1 MDKKFCVY
9 ETYKIEYPQHNYIG
23 KSSVDRVSVS
33 GYKGSG
39 SHFKNALEKY
49 GKDAFEIRIL
59 AEFDRENEAYEA
71 EEKLIEEM
79 NPYYNI
85 AAGGKGASSGEKN
98 PFFGKGHLIRGEKNP
113 MYGKTGALKGITG
126 ELHPRWGAKDSE
138 ETRRKKSA
146 RHRGE
151 KNYWYGK
158 GHLMRGENNPVFG
171 LKRPDL
177 IERNKKNSHHTL
189 EEVKEAII
197 KTGSFTQAGQL
208 LNYKNG
214 HVGLSKRLKREGLQP
229 IYDGSPYSN
238 KSKIIGFEKLT
249 KQHRD
254 LLVPKINPTRR
265 PTNIEI
271 EELKKCILKHGKVK
285 AAAKELGCGETTVR
299 RMLRKNNLKVVY
311 NMSLIR
317 GRNNHK
323 IIGFED
329 LY

>member
-33 GYKGSG
+33 GYCGSG

-49 GKDAFEIRIL
+49 GKDFFETRIL
-59 AEFDRENEAYEA
+59 AEFDTEDEAYEA
-71 EEKLIEEM
+71 EEKFIEEM

-85 AAGGKGASSGEKN
+85 TPGGYGTGS
-98 PFFGKGHLIRGEKNP
+98 GEKNP

-146 RHRGE
+146 AIRGE

-158 GHLMRGENNPVFG
+158 GHLMRGENSPVFG

-189 EEVKEAII
+189 EKVKEAII

-208 LNYKNG
+208 LNYKGG
-214 HVGLSKRLKREGLQP
+214 HVGLSKRLKNEGLQP

-285 AAAKELGCGETTVR
+285 AAAKELGCGTTTVR
-299 RMLRKNNLKVVY
+299 RMLRKNNLKVVC
-311 NMSLIR
+311 NMPLIR